1 MQAKDGFFKPG
12 FVSCGMKRSDSPPSL
27 TDLDR
32 RLKEAQARQDKPSK
46 APPGSRLAGSSEGM
60 GVGMRIAS
68 EIVAALA
75 VGFGLGFALDS
86 WLGTK
91 PWLMILFIFLGFGA
105 ALVNVIRTAQ
115 ELERKAAERRKAA
128 EAEAGPQKGPPG
140 NAKHDDGQ

>member
-1 MQAKDGFFKPG
+1 
-12 FVSCGMKRSDSPPSL
+12 MKGSDSPPSL

-32 RLKEAQARQDKPSK
+32 RLKEAQARQEKTSK

-105 ALVNVIRTAQ
+105 ALVNVMRTAQ

-128 EAEAGPQKGPPG
+128 QAEAGPQQEPHR
-140 NAKHDDGQ
+140 NAEREGGS